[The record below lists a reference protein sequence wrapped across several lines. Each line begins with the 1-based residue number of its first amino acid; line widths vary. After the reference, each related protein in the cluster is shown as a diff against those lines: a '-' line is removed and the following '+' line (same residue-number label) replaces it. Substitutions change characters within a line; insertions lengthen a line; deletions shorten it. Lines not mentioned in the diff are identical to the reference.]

1 LPNTL
6 LLSLALSEIALKLR
20 NSRVPRV
27 AFTTIHHVPR
37 PFASTISGVP
47 HAWSCTLVYVD
58 LVFKLLKRK
67 KKKYKNYG
75 CCIFDLPN

>member
-27 AFTTIHHVPR
+27 TFTTIHHVPR

-58 LVFKLLKRK
+58 LVFNLLKRK
-67 KKKYKNYG
+67 KKKIQKYG